1 MRFIVDIGSNH
12 TIQNSSPNKQRAFKL
27 IESAAENGATDVKF
41 QLFDTLYRDKKTQ
54 QSVTKLAL
62 PKEWVSDLADCCAAN
77 NVNFLCTPF
86 SVEAVDFIDPYVNEF
101 KIASWDITFR
111 PMLEK
116 IGKTGK
122 PIILSTGGA
131 TTKEIKDAVKWVYND
146 NDTMD
151 SQYVKNH
158 LTLLHCTGGYPTPS
172 QSMQLNKILEIGTVL
187 GQIIPTL
194 GVSSHCVDPYVLA
207 ASVLYSCET
216 FEVHYD
222 LNDQKGVESAHSYT
236 PKLFQEFVK
245 YAKLIQSAMKY
256 DGILD
261 DYDRFARDNYRRDP
275 SDWLRPIKK

>member
-12 TIQNSSPNKQRAFKL
+12 AIQGSSPNKQRAFKL
-27 IESAAENGATDVKF
+27 IESAAESGATDVKF
-41 QLFDTLYRDKKTQ
+41 QLFDVLYRDKKTQ
-54 QSVTKLAL
+54 QNVDKLAL
-62 PKEWVSDLADCCAAN
+62 PKEWVSDLADCCTAN

-86 SVEAVDFIDPYVNEF
+86 SVEAVDFLDPYVSDF
-101 KIASWDITFR
+101 KIASWDITFK

-116 IGKTGK
+116 IGKIGK
-122 PIILSTGGA
+122 PVILSTGGA
-131 TTKEIKDAVKWVYND
+131 TIKEIKDAVRWLYGDKLS
-146 NDTMD
+146 D

-158 LTLLHCTGGYPTPS
+158 LTLLHCTGGYPTPP

-207 ASVLYSCET
+207 SSVLYSCET

-222 LNDQKGVESAHSYT
+222 LSDKKGTESTHSYT
-236 PKLFQEFVK
+236 PSLFQEFVR
-245 YAKLIQSAMKY
+245 YAKLIQLAMKY

-261 DYDRFARDNYRRDP
+261 DYDKFARDNYRRDS